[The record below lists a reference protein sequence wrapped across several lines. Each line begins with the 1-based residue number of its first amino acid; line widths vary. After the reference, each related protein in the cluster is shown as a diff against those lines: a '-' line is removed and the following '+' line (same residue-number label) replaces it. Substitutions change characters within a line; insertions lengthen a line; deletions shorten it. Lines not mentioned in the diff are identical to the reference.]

1 METKLRIKRKSKK
14 KTTWVIIFLLIFI
27 LIFFLGDIFRS
38 SFFQH
43 TGGLQVRLFESGKR
57 AIQALFNT
65 FSDKTLREE
74 NKKLKEEN
82 RQLLSQLL
90 ELKNL
95 QQENKELREALH
107 LKIGRDFQIIEAKI
121 IARSTDNHTFVI
133 NKGKEDGITPGM
145 AVITPQKIFVGKIK
159 QVFKR
164 DSYVELITSSSQK
177 ISVFIGKENLLG
189 IVQGK
194 GNFALV
200 SENIPKEKKIE
211 INDIVVTANLQQ
223 EIPSGLLVGKVV
235 EVNKTDLSPFQ
246 VLKIEPLFDLSNINL
261 LFIVTDF

>member
-1 METKLRIKRKSKK
+1 METKLKIKRKSKK
-14 KTTWVIIFLLIFI
+14 KTLWIIIFLLIFI
-27 LIFFLGDIFRS
+27 SIFFLGDIFRS

-43 TGGLQVRLFESGKR
+43 TGSLQKKLFESGKR
-57 AIQALFNT
+57 TIQSLSNI

-74 NKKLKEEN
+74 NERLKEEN
-82 RQLLSQLL
+82 RRLLSQLV

-95 QQENKELREALH
+95 QQENKELREALG
-107 LKIGRDFQIIEAKI
+107 LKTRKDLQIVEAKI
-121 IARSTDNHTFVI
+121 IARSTDSHTFVI
-133 NKGKEDGITPGM
+133 NKGKKDGITPKM
-145 AVITPQKIFVGKIK
+145 VVITPHKALVGQIK
-159 QVFKR
+159 QVFKKN
-164 DSYVELITSSSQK
+164 SLVELITSPSQK

-194 GNFALV
+194 GDFTLV

-223 EIPSGLLVGKVV
+223 EIPPGLLVGKVM

-246 VLKIEPLFDLSNINL
+246 VLKIEPLFDLSNLNL